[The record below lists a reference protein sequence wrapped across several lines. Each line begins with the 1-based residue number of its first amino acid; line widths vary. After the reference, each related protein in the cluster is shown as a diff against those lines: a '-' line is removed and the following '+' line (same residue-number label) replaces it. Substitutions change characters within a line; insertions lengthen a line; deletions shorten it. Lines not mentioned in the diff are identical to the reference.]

1 MFLTFFKKSIFA
13 KNIPLISAL
22 LFANKVRL
30 TENNDWVVFVVLL
43 CISLLLFMMI
53 SLQRDSNIREFL
65 VQGFA
70 DSSNG
75 FASWVIVSAV
85 FSLGLAALISQYL
98 PIVPKVISDF
108 HPLGLELNKFGFTFI
123 CVVLFYL
130 LKAFLGFVFYQ
141 ATGNQKK
148 WAVFY
153 FTNTKFYFILSLILL
168 ATLVS
173 HYYLG
178 LDKRL
183 MFRVYAIF
191 LGVAFVFKLSYY
203 LLHKNRIL
211 PQQWYYK
218 FLYICTLQIAPVLLL
233 WKVLFF

>member
-1 MFLTFFKKSIFA
+1 M
-13 KNIPLISAL
+13 ISAL

-30 TENNDWVVFVVLL
+30 TENTDWVIFVLIACVA
-43 CISLLLFMMI
+43 LLLFMMI

-65 VQGFA
+65 LQGFA

-75 FASWVIVSAV
+75 FVSWVITSAV
-85 FSLGLAALISQYL
+85 FCMAMAALISQYI
-98 PIVPKVISDF
+98 PVVPKIISDF
-108 HPLGLELNKFGFTFI
+108 HPLGFELNKYGYTLF
-123 CVVLFYL
+123 CLLLFYMVRAL
-130 LKAFLGFVFYQ
+130 LGFVFFQ

-153 FTNTKFYFILSLILL
+153 FTNTRFYFVLSLILL
-168 ATLVS
+168 VALVV

-178 LDKRL
+178 VDKRL
-183 MFRVYAIF
+183 MFSIYTVFFAA
-191 LGVAFVFKLSYY
+191 AFVFKTVYY
-203 LLHKNRIL
+203 LLHRNRVL

-218 FLYICTLQIAPVLLL
+218 FLYICTLQIVPVLLL